1 MLRSENG
8 ARLLVVDERRDQG
21 PVRSRPAASRTR
33 DVSSCGVG
41 MTAGPRA
48 DGDAIAPVPA
58 RTERLTSTTVNAV
71 AWQGLSFVLGRLLVL
86 VATVILARVLGPTDF
101 GLVSL
106 ALVFVG
112 FVSVMADFGVAQ
124 ALIYRQHSPRAADAA
139 LACTVVSGVLLGAV
153 TAVAAP
159 LVARAMGDE
168 AITDFVRVLGLT
180 FVLSSFGIV
189 PDVLLRRDLLF
200 RRRLA
205 VQLASQG
212 SLGVVSIALAL
223 LGAGPWSLVYGQL
236 VSGLVMSAVAWSRVR
251 YRPDLRWWR
260 LRWTDIRPLLAFGL
274 PTAGNGLLATVI
286 LNVDYVVVSH
296 ILGAKALGYYMLA
309 FRVPEMVIVSTFQVV
324 SQVVFP
330 VFSRTRGEPERM
342 RRGYVRMWRLQ
353 SLYGVVLGCVL
364 AALAPYLVPAVFGP
378 GWGPSVVPLQALA
391 IYAAFRSLGM
401 GVVDVLKSL
410 GRPNLALGLSV
421 ARFVVLLPA
430 LVLATTAGINGVAIT
445 QVVVALVFAL
455 IMQLLCGRLLGVPAG
470 RLLGACAPAVGAG
483 IAAAA
488 GAWVVAGLVPGGDL
502 LKLVAGVA
510 TAGAVAAGVLLGLS
524 PSTRRELR
532 ALLPRRF
539 AVGRSA

>member
-1 MLRSENG
+1 
-8 ARLLVVDERRDQG
+8 
-21 PVRSRPAASRTR
+21 
-33 DVSSCGVG
+33 
-41 MTAGPRA
+41 MTAGPHGG
-48 DGDAIAPVPA
+48 GDAVAPTAP
-58 RTERLTSTTVNAV
+58 RSERLTSTTVSAV

-86 VATVILARVLGPTDF
+86 VATVILARVLGPEDF

-112 FVSVMADFGVAQ
+112 FVSVMADFGVSQ

-139 LACTVVSGVLLGAV
+139 LACTVVSGLLLGGI
-153 TAVAAP
+153 TAAAAP
-159 LVARAMGDE
+159 IVAEGMGDP
-168 AITDFVRVLGLT
+168 AITDFLRVLGLT

-205 VQLASQG
+205 VQLSSQT
-212 SLGVVSIALAL
+212 SLGIVSIVLALA
-223 LGAGPWSLVYGQL
+223 GVGPWSLVYGQL
-236 VSGLVMSAVAWSRVR
+236 ASAMVMSAVAWSRVR

-260 LRWTDIRPLLAFGL
+260 LRWSDIRPLLAFGL

-296 ILGAKALGYYMLA
+296 LLGAKALGYYMLA

-353 SLYGVVLGCVL
+353 TMYGVVLGCVL
-364 AALAPYLVPAVFGP
+364 AALAPYLVPAVFGS
-378 GWGPSVVPLQALA
+378 GWGPSVLPLQALA

-401 GVVDVLKSL
+401 GVVDVLKSM
-410 GRPNLALGLSV
+410 GRPNLALLLSV
-421 ARFVVLLPA
+421 ARFVILLPA
-430 LVLATTAGINGVAIT
+430 LVLATAAGINGVAIA

-455 IMQLLCGRLLGVPAG
+455 LMQLVCGRLLGVPAG
-470 RLLGACAPAVGAG
+470 RLLAACAPAVTAG
-483 IAAAA
+483 VAAAA
-488 GAWVVAGLVPGGDL
+488 GAAVVAGLTPAGDL
-502 LKLVAGVA
+502 VKLIAGVA
-510 TAGAVAAGVLLGLS
+510 TAGVVSAVILLGLS
-524 PSTRRELR
+524 TSTRRELR
-532 ALLPRRF
+532 ALLPRRI